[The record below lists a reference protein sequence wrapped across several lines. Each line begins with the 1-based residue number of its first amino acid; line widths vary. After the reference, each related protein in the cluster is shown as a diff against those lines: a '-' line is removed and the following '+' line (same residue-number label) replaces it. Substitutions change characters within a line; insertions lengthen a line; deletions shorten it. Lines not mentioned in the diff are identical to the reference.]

1 MEMPKGYVVQPVRPA
16 ASRLARSW
24 AEQFSARNITKTGL
38 SSFEEKNVKA
48 LNLITLILIIVGGIN
63 WLLVG
68 LFQLDLVAAI
78 FDGQDSGLPL
88 SSTSSSA
95 SPRSGNS
102 CRLPAPFPSA
112 RRLPSACSD
121 GSSGRNRMTE
131 PAGLEAK
138 FWKALKSD
146 RTMMLGVSGVDEGHT
161 RPMTAQLEGD
171 EGGPIWFFAAKD
183 DDLVK
188 QLRGNDRAIAT
199 FASKDHDVFAAVHG
213 SLRVDTDRAVVDRL
227 WNRFVAAWYEG
238 GNDDPKLVLLRLD
251 PDAGQVWADAS
262 SVAAGVKI
270 FLGLDPKEDY
280 KDKVAKVDLS

>member
-1 MEMPKGYVVQPVRPA
+1 
-16 ASRLARSW
+16 
-24 AEQFSARNITKTGL
+24 
-38 SSFEEKNVKA
+38 
-48 LNLITLILIIVGGIN
+48 
-63 WLLVG
+63 
-68 LFQLDLVAAI
+68 
-78 FDGQDSGLPL
+78 
-88 SSTSSSA
+88 
-95 SPRSGNS
+95 
-102 CRLPAPFPSA
+102 
-112 RRLPSACSD
+112 
-121 GSSGRNRMTE
+121 MTE

-238 GNDDPKLVLLRLD
+238 GKDIPKLVLLRLD